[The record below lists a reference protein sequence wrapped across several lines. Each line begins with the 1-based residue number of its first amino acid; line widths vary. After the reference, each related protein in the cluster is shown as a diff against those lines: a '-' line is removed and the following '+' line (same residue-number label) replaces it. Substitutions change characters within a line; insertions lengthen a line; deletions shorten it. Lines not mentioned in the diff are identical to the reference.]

1 MTWQRFIFCSDLHG
15 DRQDPDTVEALFR
28 FLVEWKPEIVIF
40 GGDLVD
46 LRPLRKGAGADEKR
60 ESMRADIDAGREFID
75 RLFSFG
81 KPGQRYF
88 HDGNHDHRLTEA
100 AESSD
105 GPLADL
111 AGLGLRE
118 RNSQLKRLRAH
129 VLPYHKRNGVLRI
142 GHLKTLHG
150 FFCGVFATRQHA
162 QVYGGCL
169 VGHTHVVDE
178 HAVPGLERRVA
189 RSVGALCLLDMDY
202 NSRQP
207 NTLRQ
212 AHGWAWG
219 VVNSKTGNYFTYQ
232 AEKIDGVWNWEI
244 AQ

>member
-1 MTWQRFIFCSDLHG
+1 MDSY
-15 DRQDPDTVEALFR
+15 
-28 FLVEWKPEIVIF
+28 KPAITIF

-46 LRPLRKGAGADEKR
+46 LRPLRKGAGADERR
-60 ESMRADIDAGREFID
+60 ESMSADIEAGSQFIN
-75 RLFSFG
+75 RFFSYG

-88 HDGNHDHRLTEA
+88 HDGNHDHRLVEA

-118 RNSQLKRLRAH
+118 RNSQLKKLKAH
-129 VLPYHKRNGVLRI
+129 ILPYHKRDGVLRI

-169 VGHTHVVDE
+169 HGHTHVIDE
-178 HAVPGLERRVA
+178 HAVPGLERKVA
-189 RSVGALCLLDMDY
+189 RSVGCLARLDMDY

-219 VVNSKTGNYFTYQ
+219 VVNSKTGNYFTFQ
-232 AEKIDGVWNWEI
+232 SEKIDGVWNWEV
-244 AQ
+244 AR

>member
-1 MTWQRFIFCSDLHG
+1 MSWQPFVFATDLHG
-15 DRQDPDTVEALFR
+15 DRQDPSTVEALFR
-28 FLVEWKPEIVIF
+28 FMDSYKPAITIF

-46 LRPLRKGAGADEKR
+46 LRPLRKGAGADERR
-60 ESMRADIDAGREFID
+60 ESMSADIEAGSQFIS
-75 RLFSFG
+75 RFFSYG

-88 HDGNHDHRLTEA
+88 HNGNHDHRLVEA

-118 RNSQLKRLRAH
+118 RNSQLKKLKAH
-129 VLPYHKRNGVLRI
+129 ILPYHKRDGVLRI

-150 FFCGVFATRQHA
+150 FFCGVYATRQHA
-162 QVYGGCL
+162 QVYGSCL
-169 VGHTHVVDE
+169 MGHVHVIDE
-178 HAVPGLERRVA
+178 HAVPGLERKVA
-189 RSVGALCLLDMDY
+189 RSVGCLARLDMDY

-219 VVNSKTGNYFTYQ
+219 VVNSKTGDYFTFQ
-232 AEKIDGVWNWEI
+232 AEEIGGAWNWEV
-244 AQ
+244 AR